1 MPRYYFH
8 VQDGETILDKE
19 GTELAGF
26 DEARAEAVVLSGA
39 MLRDAGRKFW
49 NNGEWRLRS
58 LTKRARQFAPC
69 ALPPSTLSGLGCG
82 LWLRRVLPGLSLRHP
97 FRPRS
102 RFGFVRLWRHS
113 EHAGHNPL
121 RFL

>member
-39 MLRDAGRKFW
+39 MLKDAGRKFW
-49 NNGEWRLRS
+49 NNGEWRLQVVDEAGA
-58 LTKRARQFAPC
+58 TVC
-69 ALPPSTLSGLGCG
+69 ALRFTAE
-82 LWLRRVLPGLSLRHP
+82 HP
-97 FRPRS
+97 
-102 RFGFVRLWRHS
+102 
-113 EHAGHNPL
+113 
-121 RFL
+121 